1 MSLRDKFDFQ
11 EEPIYIMDGNAFVF
25 RGYFANSKM
34 TRSDSFPTGAMYIVG
49 RTLFKILREEK
60 PKYFLFILDGR
71 GPHFRHEIFPEY
83 KAHRPTA
90 PDDLKAQFDPIKR
103 MLERLGIRVEV
114 SCECEA
120 DDCIASLAKRYSK
133 ERPVVI
139 VGMDKDLRQCL
150 NDKVIMW
157 DPASKEEK
165 IVTEASFRENTGL
178 SPNQWADVQALIGDS
193 SDNIPG
199 VRGIGEKTAMKLFQ
213 DFPSLEAIRD
223 NYDDL
228 PLPVKKKM
236 EGNLDAMFLYR
247 KLTTLNT
254 EQCLDISLED
264 MRIKEAHEQNALAFF
279 KEFELTALAKDF
291 SVLVHKNIIHIAEDS
306 AMQGS
311 FLDGKASSAKENLLG
326 NDEQNNGQ
334 TGEQKNTQENAKEI
348 EPIEIS
354 FIENLPDCTGKV
366 LAIITQS
373 DRTQEEGIYLA
384 LAPLPQSVDFLRE
397 MAHKDRERTSITSK
411 MATTDTMRT
420 DTMKNDVKTNK
431 ANPKKT
437 SQQQSLFTLIGEVS
451 PVPKRLNM
459 VEEAAKILALPTGG
473 KTDILYKGDFEDLI
487 PYMQNAAHIVLCD
500 LKKIMHAN
508 PLLAD
513 NFKNY
518 QQFFDLSIAAWLLS
532 PDEKDYSWITISHRH
547 ALEIHMTTS
556 HPAHLALSL
565 YEQMLRYME
574 GRHLLNLMLEMEM
587 PLVPVLYKIEKI
599 GIQVNIGEL
608 FTFLEEVRIE
618 LDSLTS
624 RIYEAA
630 GGEFNIRSAQQ
641 IGEILFKK
649 LDLPMTKSTKG
660 GQASTSHEVL
670 EQLSGSHPVIDALQE
685 YRKLEKLRST
695 YLEPLPR
702 MTGKDGR
709 IHTTLNQFATG
720 TGRLSSSNPNLQNV
734 PVRGELGRRMRK
746 CFTAKPGC
754 FLVSADY
761 SQVELRILAHCSG
774 DETLREAFLNN
785 EDIHSRTAAL
795 LYDVQIDS
803 VDTDMRRHAKTIN
816 FGLLYG
822 MGVRKLAQDLHIST
836 QEAKRF
842 MEVYFNRFSQ
852 IKSFYDEVE
861 NFAREHAY
869 VTTLAGRQRALPDIM
884 SNNHQA
890 KALAE
895 RQAVNTLIQGTAA
908 DIIKLAM
915 LAVNNDTLLKEL
927 DAHLLLQIHDE
938 LILEVP
944 EANAERAGKRMA
956 EIMMNIA
963 PGNKRLSVPLL
974 VDYGVGIDWGGAH

>member
-1 MSLRDKFDFQ
+1 MSLREKFDFK
-11 EEPIYIMDGNAFVF
+11 EEPIYVMDGNAFVF

-34 TRSDSFPTGAMYIVG
+34 ARSDSFPTGAMYIVG
-49 RTLFKILREEK
+49 RTLMKILREEK
-60 PKYFLFILDGR
+60 PKYFLFVLDGQ
-71 GPHFRHEIFPEY
+71 GPHFRHELFPEY
-83 KAHRPTA
+83 KAQRPSA

-103 MLERLGIRVEV
+103 MLGRLGIRVEV
-114 SCECEA
+114 SCGCEA
-120 DDCIASLAKRYSK
+120 DDYIASIAKKHSE

-139 VGMDKDLRQCL
+139 IGMDKDLRQCL
-150 NDKVIMW
+150 NKNVIMW

-165 IVTEASFRENTGL
+165 IVTEESFRESTGL
-178 SPNQWADVQALIGDS
+178 APSQWADVQALIGDT

-223 NYDDL
+223 NYENL
-228 PLPVKKKM
+228 PLPIKKKM

-254 EQCLDISLED
+254 EKCQEIDLEA
-264 MRIKEAHEQNALAFF
+264 MTIQEAHEQNALAFF
-279 KEFELTALAKDF
+279 KEFELHALAKEFD
-291 SVLVHKNIIHIAEDS
+291 VLVRKKIIHIEEDS

-311 FLDGKASSAKENLLG
+311 FL
-326 NDEQNNGQ
+326 NG
-334 TGEQKNTQENAKEI
+334 ENTQGNTAQNDTDPVDII
-348 EPIEIS
+348 EVPPIEIN
-354 FIENLPDCTGKV
+354 FVENLPDCTGMA
-366 LAIITQS
+366 LAIITQNT
-373 DRTQEEGIYLA
+373 RTEEGIYIA
-384 LAPLPQSVDFLRE
+384 LAPLPKPLEFLRDVARSE
-397 MAHKDRERTSITSK
+397 KENKQVVPET
-411 MATTDTMRT
+411 AT
-420 DTMKNDVKTNK
+420 KNDAK
-431 ANPKKT
+431 PQKT
-437 SQQQSLFTLIGEVS
+437 SAPKNPHQQSLFTLIEQDTS
-451 PVPKRLNM
+451 PAPKILNM

-473 KTDILYKGDFEDLI
+473 KRDILYKGDFANLI

-500 LKKIMHAN
+500 LKKIMHEN
-508 PLLAD
+508 PRLAD
-513 NFKNY
+513 SFKNY
-518 QQFFDLSIAAWLLS
+518 QRFFDLSLGAWLLS
-532 PDEKDYSWITISHRH
+532 PDEKDYGWIALSNRH
-547 ALEIHMTTS
+547 ALEARMTTS
-556 HPAHLALSL
+556 HPAHLAISL
-565 YEQMLRYME
+565 YEQTIRHME
-574 GRHLLNLMLEMEM
+574 GRSLLSLMLEMEM
-587 PLVPVLYKIEKI
+587 PLVPVLYEIEKI
-599 GIQVNIGEL
+599 GIQVNVGAL
-608 FTFLEEVRIE
+608 FSFLDEVRVE
-618 LDSLTS
+618 LESLTN
-624 RIYEAA
+624 RIYAEA

-649 LDLPMTKSTKG
+649 LDLPMKKSTKG

-670 EQLSGSHPVIDALQE
+670 EQLSGTHPVIDALQE

-720 TGRLSSSNPNLQNV
+720 TGRLSSSNPNLQNI
-734 PVRGELGRRMRK
+734 PVRGKIGKRMRT
-746 CFTAKPGC
+746 CFTAKPGY

-761 SQVELRILAHCSG
+761 SQVELRVLAHCSG

-795 LYDVQIDS
+795 LYDASLDAV
-803 VDTDMRRHAKTIN
+803 TPDMRRHAKTIN

-822 MGVRKLAQDLHIST
+822 MGVRKLAQDLHIT
-836 QEAKRF
+836 NQEAKRF
-842 MEVYFNRFSQ
+842 MEVYFSRFHQ
-852 IKSFYDEVE
+852 IKAFYDEVE

-884 SNNHQA
+884 SSNHQA

-915 LAVNNDTLLKEL
+915 LAVHKDTLLKEL
-927 DAHLLLQIHDE
+927 GARLLLQIHDE

-944 EANAERAGKRMA
+944 ENNAEQAGKRMA

-963 PGNKRLSVPLL
+963 PGGKRLSVPLL
-974 VDYGVGIDWGGAH
+974 VDYGIGLDWGGAH